1 MATQEFKVGG
11 YMNREIVKFSI
22 RMDENLKTRIE
33 LLAKKNNLNFTKM
46 LNYIVEIGY
55 QTYIT
60 RFDKYYEEQ
69 NKKLKDEGER
79 YE

>member
-1 MATQEFKVGG
+1 
-11 YMNREIVKFSI
+11 MNREIVKFSI

>member
-1 MATQEFKVGG
+1 MRGI
-11 YMNREIVKFSI
+11 RKFSI
-22 RMDENLKTRIE
+22 RMDENLKIRIE

-46 LNYIVEIGY
+46 LNYIIELGY
-55 QTYIT
+55 QSYIT

-69 NKKLKDEGER
+69 DKRNNREVIV

>member
-1 MATQEFKVGG
+1 
-11 YMNREIVKFSI
+11 MNREIVKFSI

-46 LNYIVEIGY
+46 LNYIVELGY
-55 QTYIT
+55 QTYIE
-60 RFDKYYEEQ
+60 RFDKYYEIQ
-69 NKKLKDEGER
+69 NKKLESKGKKF

>member
-1 MATQEFKVGG
+1 MSRG
-11 YMNREIVKFSI
+11 IVKFSI
-22 RMDENLKTRIE
+22 RMDDNLKTRIE

-46 LNYIVEIGY
+46 LNYIAELGY

-69 NKKLKDEGER
+69 NKKLESEDKKNE
-79 YE
+79 

>member
-1 MATQEFKVGG
+1 MRGI
-11 YMNREIVKFSI
+11 RKFSI
-22 RMDENLKTRIE
+22 RMDENLKIRIE

-46 LNYIVEIGY
+46 LNYIIELGY
-55 QTYIT
+55 QSYIT

-69 NKKLKDEGER
+69 DKKNNREVIV

>member
-1 MATQEFKVGG
+1 MRGIK
-11 YMNREIVKFSI
+11 KFSI
-22 RMDENLKTRIE
+22 RMDENLKIRIE

-46 LNYIVEIGY
+46 LNYIIELGY
-55 QTYIT
+55 QSYIT

-69 NKKLKDEGER
+69 DKKNNREVIV